1 MDVSD
6 LADDHLDRE
15 IMFAKGMVHDVM
27 TAEWLLHL
35 YKEKDRRKPP
45 VILQSNLDGDTWLKD

>member
-1 MDVSD
+1 MMHDVSD
-6 LADDHLDRE
+6 LTDDHLDRE

-35 YKEKDRRKPP
+35 YKEKERRKPP
-45 VILQSNLDGDTWLKD
+45 VDNFAI